1 LHRQMPG
8 LLLAFGLSLVP
19 RPALGRGSREP
30 IQGMLRLLGRAYLP
44 TLGVFRPSQ
53 VAFRM
58 LFLRQHLSG
67 HQSVGGFPGRIQP
80 IELFNLKSPAG

>member
-1 LHRQMPG
+1 MPG

-44 TLGVFRPSQ
+44 TLGVFRPTL
-53 VAFRM
+53 VLFRM
-58 LFLRQHLSG
+58 LFSRQHLSG
-67 HQSVGGFPGRIQP
+67 HQNFDSLYVGYSLF
-80 IELFNLKSPAG
+80 ELLNLESSAG